1 MSGIIEVKRERKG
14 DNAGTVMLMVGL
26 LILIAGACCS
36 CTQREHAKLEGSPA
50 GLRAMFDGMNGMITN
65 GKASPDQDTAHWIHR
80 KAEDKELTT
89 RNRDGRTMWQKIGA
103 MMGRDS
109 GEVK

>member
-1 MSGIIEVKRERKG
+1 MKLDEIVSSTWGLIGIG
-14 DNAGTVMLMVGL
+14 
-26 LILIAGACCS
+26 ILAFS
-36 CTQREHAKLEGSPA
+36 LTHCTPREHARLEGSPA

-65 GKASPDQDTAHWIHR
+65 GKATPDQDTAHWIHR

-89 RNRDGRTMWQKIGA
+89 RNRDGRTMWQKIGS

-109 GEVK
+109 AEVK